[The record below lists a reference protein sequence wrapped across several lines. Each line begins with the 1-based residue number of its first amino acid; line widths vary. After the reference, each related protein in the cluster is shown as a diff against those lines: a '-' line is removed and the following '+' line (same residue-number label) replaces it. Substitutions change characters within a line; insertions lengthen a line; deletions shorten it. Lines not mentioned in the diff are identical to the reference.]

1 MRRKPKTIQRVGFSV
16 FLGGILSLWAT
27 PVSLQAQAS
36 QEKTEVKESVPKPPE
51 NDFVVQVYKAL
62 DAKKTDRLT
71 FKEKYKVDKTDT
83 DIEVVLSYYNWSIN
97 DEDFWNRQ
105 LSIEFKTMDG
115 FIVEK
120 IVKSG
125 FGELGYVKK
134 GDDKTQDVYKKEK
147 IITSGGT
154 ARAVMND
161 LQIGDA
167 ERQRFHS
174 LLEKYVVK
182 K

>member
-1 MRRKPKTIQRVGFSV
+1 MRRRPKNLQLPGFSI
-16 FLGGILSLWAT
+16 FLVGILSLWAT
-27 PVSLQAQAS
+27 PVSLQAQAA
-36 QEKTEVKESVPKPPE
+36 QEKTEVKESIPKPPE
-51 NDFVVQVYKAL
+51 NDFVVQIYKAL

-71 FKEKYKVDKTDT
+71 FKEKYKVDKTET
-83 DIEVVLSYYNWSIN
+83 DIEVVLSYYNWSVN
-97 DEDFWNRQ
+97 DDDFWNRQ
-105 LSIEFKTMDG
+105 LSIEFKTTDG

-125 FGELGYVKK
+125 FGDLGYVKK

-154 ARAVMND
+154 SRAVMND

-167 ERQRFHS
+167 EKLRFRS